1 MKIKKNARNT
11 TIVTPFIVIKYPRD
25 GNLRRIF
32 KEFALTWKAFLHGLS
47 PPPLLV
53 PPFLLRPTVKVLLG
67 DLPREEILSL
77 APGIEEAIRKLSSTR
92 IEHRELRHPEKHV
105 GLWRGRVVFLD
116 FDHARLSSRS
126 RDLNKFR
133 AWIEGIKK
141 SLRGN
146 EGPR

>member
-1 MKIKKNARNT
+1 MRIKRNARNT
-11 TIVTPFIVIKYPRD
+11 VIVTPFIVIKYPHD

-32 KEFALTWKAFLHGLS
+32 REFVLTWKASLHGLS

-67 DLPREEILSL
+67 DLPREEVLSL
-77 APGIEEAIRKLSSTR
+77 APRIEEAIKKLSSAR

-105 GLWRGRVVFLD
+105 GFWRGRVVFLD

-141 SLRGN
+141 SLRGS
-146 EGPR
+146 GGRR